1 MIGCGLGNILT
12 AFIVARFF
20 GAKKPT
26 EFGSGNPGTANVGA
40 VLGKKAGMLVYL
52 GDAMK
57 TLVAML
63 LVFLLFRDQTQ
74 LAFLY
79 CSLGLTIGH
88 DFPIWNHFKGG
99 KGVAVSGI
107 FILFI
112 NFKWGII
119 SLVAALI
126 LMIIMKNLTL
136 PPLLFMALMAIF
148 AVVNHQIETAIVL
161 AIILLIMTYQ
171 YRKDIHDLFKGTS
184 KEVDILSGTK
194 KKIKKLWYNWQ
205 HYYAI
210 NKQS

>member
-63 LVFLLFRDQTQ
+63 LVFLLFRNQTQ

-112 NFKWGII
+112 NFKNIDNQLAWVTYDYHEEFDATTAAIY
-119 SLVAALI
+119 SLDGD
-126 LMIIMKNLTL
+126 
-136 PPLLFMALMAIF
+136 FC
-148 AVVNHQIETAIVL
+148 
-161 AIILLIMTYQ
+161 
-171 YRKDIHDLFKGTS
+171 
-184 KEVDILSGTK
+184 SG
-194 KKIKKLWYNWQ
+194 
-205 HYYAI
+205 
-210 NKQS
+210 